1 MPKPSFE
8 DKRRLEA
15 KENRLQEMRMTSK
28 MKRDVTVAVSAQGFY
43 CTGIM
48 CDVIQV
54 GVSEG
59 RIMDAVFLILLSKFI
74 KRFDFKYLFLRY
86 IYHIMDSHP
95 FHDLF

>member
-43 CTGIM
+43 RSGIM
-48 CDVIQV
+48 CDVVQV
-54 GVSEG
+54 GLV
-59 RIMDAVFLILLSKFI
+59 
-74 KRFDFKYLFLRY
+74 LRELNSQLW
-86 IYHIMDSHP
+86 M
-95 FHDLF
+95 FWFRNT

>member
-43 CTGIM
+43 RSGIM
-48 CDVIQV
+48 CDVVQV
-54 GVSEG
+54 GLV
-59 RIMDAVFLILLSKFI
+59 
-74 KRFDFKYLFLRY
+74 LRELNSLTW
-86 IYHIMDSHP
+86 DG
-95 FHDLF
+95 LV